1 MKELVRGFATTV
13 KSPRAGAQ
21 LPVIR
26 QFVKFS
32 LVGVINTITSIT
44 VYELAK
50 LLFQLEPLV
59 ANLFAFS
66 AGVTV
71 SYILNKRW
79 TFRNTSANHRQLY
92 TRFFLINVVG
102 LAISETIIYVVHSLA
117 GFHDRVGFAAAVA
130 VVVFWNFNA
139 NRAWTFPQP
148 KGVADDGQS

>member
-13 KSPRAGAQ
+13 KSPRTGAQ

-32 LVGVINTITSIT
+32 LVGVINTTTSIV
-44 VYELAK
+44 VYEFMKFAFHL
-50 LLFQLEPLV
+50 QPLV

-71 SYILNKRW
+71 SYTLNKRW

-92 TRFFLINVVG
+92 TRFFLINIVG
-102 LAISETIIYVVHSLA
+102 LIISESIIYAVHTIGGL
-117 GFHDRVGFAAAVA
+117 HDRVGFATAVV

-148 KGVADDGQS
+148 KSVAGTDRT